1 MGFQLWYSKQTGIR
15 RKGTSFSELQD
26 IFIEN
31 ITTKY
36 IYEPLACCR
45 ITDNPFEV
53 RETLKQRDFDTLGV
67 VDDADEKIGY
77 IEREKLGEKSIEHYI
92 QKFELEVIISD
103 STPLSELF
111 QILLDKECV
120 YVLSKDS
127 IEGIVTRADINKP
140 IVRIYL
146 FGLISL
152 FELHLNFWI
161 TTNYNEESWIKNLN
175 QVRLEMAEKL
185 FEERQGNNNQLTLL
199 ECIQICDKR
208 ELLKVT
214 DSFIQEFKYTKS
226 GFERLLKN
234 VEKIR
239 NELAHSQ
246 NSIIANVKWSDF
258 VNSIRM
264 VKEFLVQSE
273 DKIDNKALQ
282 TTASI

>member
-36 IYEPLACCR
+36 IYEPLACCQV
-45 ITDNPFEV
+45 TDNTFEV
-53 RETLKQRDFDTLGV
+53 QETLKQRDFDTLGV
-67 VDDADEKIGY
+67 VDETGLKIGY
-77 IEREKLGEKSIEHYI
+77 IQREKLGTNSIENYI
-92 QKFELEVIISD
+92 QKFELEIIISD

-111 QILLDKECV
+111 QILLDKEFV
-120 YVLSKDS
+120 YILSKDS
-127 IEGIVTRADINKP
+127 VEGIVTRADINKP

-161 TTNYNEESWIKNLN
+161 TTNYPAESWIDNVKS
-175 QVRLEMAEKL
+175 VRIEMAEKI
-185 FEERQGNNNQLTLL
+185 FIERKGNNSQLTLL

-208 ELLKVT
+208 ELLKDT
-214 DSFIQEFKYTKS
+214 ENFIQEFDYGKKE
-226 GFERLLKN
+226 FEKLLKD

-246 NSIIANVKWSDF
+246 NSIIANLKWSDF
-258 VNSIRM
+258 VSSIKM
-264 VKEFLVQSE
+264 VKEFLIKSE
-273 DKIDNKALQ
+273 GKIEE
-282 TTASI
+282 